1 MQNKKRSKHH
11 VRGYAQKRKKRI
23 KQKFY
28 SKFILPIVTAKK
40 EAYKKTSEK
49 LKKGLIKLEIQP
61 KKTHKP
67 QKKGEQK

>member
-1 MQNKKRSKHH
+1 MQKKKHSKHH
-11 VRGYAQKRKKRI
+11 IGKAQKRKRRI

-49 LKKGLIKLEIQP
+49 LKKGLIKLEIQS
-61 KKTHKP
+61 KKTRKP
-67 QKKGEQK
+67 QKKGDQE

>member
-1 MQNKKRSKHH
+1 MQKKKHSKQHIAH
-11 VRGYAQKRKKRI
+11 AQKRKRRI

-40 EAYKKTSEK
+40 EAYKKSSEK
-49 LKKGLIKLEIQP
+49 LEKGLIKLEVQP